1 VLFDMRNLVEGSAR
15 PRRGSHTPHIRS
27 PRGAWRGC
35 RDRSEFKNRTEQNI
49 SPPTQAKVCAAGR
62 GHRNRNR
69 SLPDYRRARRGAQV
83 SRSPGRSRQVVHA
96 CPVPRAALCPGPQ
109 MRAIGRGRAAEGGT
123 ARRRPSH
130 RREGRNIR
138 PSLHAPHHGRPARAK
153 VPPSSRRAMPCY
165 VVRPGR
171 TFRDSEHAAMALRAV
186 RSPPGASAPPAPHA
200 VLAQASELR
209 RALRA

>member
-1 VLFDMRNLVEGSAR
+1 MAGMSGPVRIQEQ
-15 PRRGSHTPHIRS
+15 
-27 PRGAWRGC
+27 
-35 RDRSEFKNRTEQNI
+35 NRTEHI
-49 SPPTQAKVCAAGR
+49 AANPIESVR
-62 GHRNRNR
+62 G
-69 SLPDYRRARRGAQV
+69 RART
-83 SRSPGRSRQVVHA
+83 PEPVVTGL
-96 CPVPRAALCPGPQ
+96 PPRAARRAGVAFSRAVAPGRTRVPCRGLRYAQ
-109 MRAIGRGRAAEGGT
+109 VHKCAQSAAAAQRRAGRPGA
-123 ARRRPSH
+123 SH